1 MEGRVK
7 GEGEERFVHTF
18 TPKVNTPF
26 LCDLHSLSVYA
37 KLRREGTHN
46 THAVLRGGHFSTSR
60 SGTFPPCRSRQF

>member
-18 TPKVNTPF
+18 TPF

-46 THAVLRGGHFSTSR
+46 THAVLRGGQFSTSR